1 MRGIPAVVFL
11 SVLMTAPALLAQ
23 DASLVP
29 GLLKEYAA
37 AKDDSVR
44 GNTLALISYHL
55 VRSRPDSARLT
66 GRQAMELARRT
77 GSTKVLRAAHASL
90 GWLASEQGE
99 LDSAEFHLN
108 KARELADRDGD
119 AKDLAST
126 LLNLGWVA
134 EKRGDQAG
142 ALKLFLQ
149 ALDKAEEARD
159 SVRVATINYAI
170 GISYRKV
177 PDFPA
182 ALRYLQRALK
192 VEQALGRRNKVGH
205 CQVAIANI
213 KRDQGDTTQAMHHY
227 GLAREAYAAV
237 ADHVGSGMVEENI
250 GDLLLEGSPENAL
263 EHYAMA
269 LGNYTRANAQLD
281 RAYVLR
287 NVGEANLR
295 LGHLEAARTALDEG
309 RAIAVQAKAQELV
322 MEYER
327 SMADLSL
334 ARNDARGVAAHMERY
349 VALKDSMQGEAR
361 QHEIARLHTEF
372 ETERK
377 EKDNAL
383 LREQNRTQEQRL
395 HVRELQLYGSLALAL
410 LAIVAI
416 ALIWRTYSQKKR
428 YAFILE
434 RLNTDLEQSHVE
446 ISEVNSLLEMKLLRS
461 QMNPHF
467 IYNCLNSAARMTQE
481 GRQAEAL
488 AYLQGFARLLRM
500 VLEYSVRDRVPLEE
514 EVEFLELYLKL
525 EAKRLPGL
533 QYNVHVQEALLD
545 EETDIPALLVQ
556 PFVENAL
563 WHGLATKVGERV
575 LQVSFR
581 KAGKDLACDITDNGI
596 GRQAAASKPTDH
608 RSMGIQLTRE
618 RLRLL
623 AYRMGE
629 AGRISTFDLKDQAG
643 NPQGTKVTLQL

>member
-1 MRGIPAVVFL
+1 MRGIRALAFL
-11 SVLMTAPALLAQ
+11 SVLMPAPALLAQ

-37 AKDDSVR
+37 AREDSVR

-205 CQVAIANI
+205 CQLAIANI
-213 KRDQGDTTQAMHHY
+213 KRDQGDTAQAMQQY
-227 GLAREAYAAV
+227 SLARMAYAAV
-237 ADHVGSGMVEENI
+237 ADHVGLGLVEENI
-250 GDLLLEGSPENAL
+250 GDMLLGQSPEKAL
-263 EHYAMA
+263 EHYATA
-269 LGNYTRANAQLD
+269 LGNYARANAQLD

-295 LGHLEAARTALDEG
+295 LGHLEAARTALKEG
-309 RAIAVQAKAQELV
+309 RAIAVQVKAQELV
-322 MEYER
+322 MDYEH

-334 ARNDARGVAAHMERY
+334 ARNDARGVAAHMERF
-349 VALKDSMQGEAR
+349 VALKDSLQGEAR

-395 HVRELQLYGSLALAL
+395 HVRSLQLYGSLALAL
-410 LAIVAI
+410 LAIMAI
-416 ALIWRTYSQKKR
+416 VLIGRTYRQKKR

-446 ISEVNSLLEMKLLRS
+446 ISEVNSLLQMKLLRS

-467 IYNCLNSAARMTQE
+467 IYNCLNSAAQMTQE

-514 EVEFLELYLKL
+514 EVEFLELYLQL

-533 QYNVHVQEALLD
+533 RYSVKVQEALLD
-545 EETDIPALLVQ
+545 DEAEIPALLVQ

-575 LQVSFR
+575 LQVSFH
-581 KAGKDLACDITDNGI
+581 KAGNELACDIMDNGI
-596 GRQAAASKPTDH
+596 GRQASGTKPTDH

-629 AGRISTFDLKDQAG
+629 EGRISTFDLKDQAG